1 MKLVF
6 LGPPGAGKGTYAK
19 ILSAKKHLAHI
30 STGDIL
36 RSEMKAGTKLG
47 LEAKSFVESGKLVP
61 DSLVLAM
68 ARERLSQKDCDKGYI
83 LDGFPRTV
91 AQAEGFEK
99 MSKEINRT
107 IDAVINFDI
116 SEETVLFRLGGRRTC
131 SGCGAIYHVQNIPS
145 KKEGVCDKCGAP
157 LIVRKDDEPS
167 TIKNRLKVYEAE
179 TAPLIEFYRSRG
191 LLTDI
196 SADLEVKGL
205 DAEVETKLAVLKI
218 G

>member
-107 IDAVINFDI
+107 IDA
-116 SEETVLFRLGGRRTC
+116 
-131 SGCGAIYHVQNIPS
+131 
-145 KKEGVCDKCGAP
+145 
-157 LIVRKDDEPS
+157 
-167 TIKNRLKVYEAE
+167 
-179 TAPLIEFYRSRG
+179 G
-191 LLTDI
+191 L
-196 SADLEVKGL
+196 
-205 DAEVETKLAVLKI
+205 
-218 G
+218 